1 MFVAGFYASL
11 LENFFILYQFMQI
24 YVDLIW
30 SKLAIFLWSTYLAN
44 AWNWETLFDLIET
57 SGQGTQMLCGPD
69 LKRVLTSNE

>member
-1 MFVAGFYASL
+1 
-11 LENFFILYQFMQI
+11 MQI

-30 SKLAIFLWSTYLAN
+30 SNLLFFYEVHICRMPE
-44 AWNWETLFDLIET
+44 NWETLFDLIET